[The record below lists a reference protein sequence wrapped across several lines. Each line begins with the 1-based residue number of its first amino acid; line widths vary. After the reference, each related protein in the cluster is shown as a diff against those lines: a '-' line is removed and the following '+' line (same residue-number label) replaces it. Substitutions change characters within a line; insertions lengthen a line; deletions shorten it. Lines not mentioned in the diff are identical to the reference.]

1 METGNIVEKKKIGGR
16 TVTIERSRC
25 NEERERERDGMAS
38 RMRIESVK
46 YRYPCECALTEY
58 LSRCNVRAHKIPPR
72 RTLVPVHT
80 PDENDGII
88 DRVAIRANNF
98 SLGWRLAVGDA
109 RSLFFCRGKE
119 NTAFVA
125 KWVWDRRNVVL
136 CYVVSLNCACDLSLR
151 YDKFRELTSADSLPH
166 DSE

>member
-1 METGNIVEKKKIGGR
+1 
-16 TVTIERSRC
+16 
-25 NEERERERDGMAS
+25 
-38 RMRIESVK
+38 MRIESVK

-98 SLGWRLAVGDA
+98 SLG
-109 RSLFFCRGKE
+109 
-119 NTAFVA
+119 
-125 KWVWDRRNVVL
+125 
-136 CYVVSLNCACDLSLR
+136 
-151 YDKFRELTSADSLPH
+151 
-166 DSE
+166 